1 MSPVELNRILKSGID
16 AVKRGQKQKGREL
29 LLKVVAAVERSED
42 GWFWLSMAVDDP
54 KDKTTALEN
63 VLTINPANMT
73 AQANLK
79 WLKQAAPA
87 ETADSRT
94 STDKAGSGRDQ
105 KSATPFAPQSPVEN
119 ISAIDDPY
127 QCIFCGAPAKK
138 EDRRCP
144 ECKRNLITK
153 RARSKS
159 LSYALRTAIFAVGIQ
174 FGVAVIEGLV
184 DGTIASEG
192 RNGFI
197 RYVFSTLKLFQFFGD
212 YLSWPA
218 QWVPILLAAASL
230 RVLIFMLVIAGL
242 TARMSLA
249 YYGSIAVMA
258 ADIAWSLF
266 RWIRNFLGPFAAV
279 LYIIA
284 DIAALALIFAADR
297 DFEVNDERILSVP
310 DRRIKGG
317 VELNRRGHNYSREG
331 KWALAVA
338 HWRAAIAALPNRPE
352 FYKDL
357 AIGYAQIKYYDRA
370 LGALAEAGRQ
380 SPIDADVPKIKEII
394 EGKKA
399 ADPRP
404 RG

>member
-29 LLKVVAAVERSED
+29 LLKVIAADERSED

-54 KDKTTALEN
+54 QDKATALEN
-63 VLTINPANMT
+63 VLTLNPANMT

-79 WLKQAAPA
+79 WLKKNTPA
-87 ETADSRT
+87 QTAGGRT
-94 STDKAGSGRDQ
+94 RTDNTGSGREA
-105 KSATPFAPQSPVEN
+105 KSATPFAPLSPVEN

-127 QCIFCGAPAKK
+127 QCIYCGALAKR

-144 ECKRNLITK
+144 ECKRNLIAK
-153 RARSKS
+153 RIRSKS
-159 LSYALRTAIFAVGIQ
+159 RSYALRTAIFAVSIQ
-174 FGVAVIEGLV
+174 FGIAGIEAMV
-184 DGTIASEG
+184 DGSIAAEG

-197 RYVFSTLKLFQFFGD
+197 RYLFTALKLVQFFGD
-212 YLSWPA
+212 YLSWPPH
-218 QWVPILLAAASL
+218 WVPILLAVASA
-230 RVLIFMLVIAGL
+230 RVLIFLLAIAGL
-242 TARMSLA
+242 TARVSLA

-258 ADIAWSLF
+258 AGIAWSLF
-266 RWIRNFLGPFAAV
+266 RWIRNFLGPYAAV
-279 LYIIA
+279 FYIIA
-284 DIAALALIFAADR
+284 DVAALALIFAADR

-317 VELNRRGHNYSREG
+317 VELNRRGHNYSRQG

-338 HWRAAIAALPNRPE
+338 HWRAAIAALPNRAE

-370 LGALAEAGRQ
+370 LNSLQEAGRQ
-380 SPIDADVPKIKEII
+380 APVDLDVPKMREII
-394 EGKKA
+394 ERKKA